1 MTATS
6 DRKNSS
12 ILWNIVKIVVAL
24 ILVGFILSKTDFEHL
39 LLTLH
44 NVSIPWLI
52 VSLAAYLVLTALKA
66 LQYYF
71 LLGEDVP
78 YPEVLNIVV
87 IQNVISNFLTVSAG
101 IASYMASLRVEH
113 GVKVSRSLILFIL
126 TKIGDLI
133 AIWALVMI
141 FSFLVWMEI
150 EALHLAVIVL
160 LIVMGVAFAVFFL
173 TIIYRQRFIRLATSV
188 LTWTRLSRINMVVK
202 GMDVLQ
208 SLAEIDFWKIFQ
220 VLRITLVISFVYMGV
235 TIAMMYASL
244 MTFNLELSIRAV
256 SFVTVMN
263 QLVSYF
269 PVQVFGGL
277 GVYEM
282 SSLYLFGMFTASHD
296 ALISALIGT
305 RILIYL
311 RNMVPLLYLPIYT
324 FFFRTKG
331 IPSE

>member
-1 MTATS
+1 MTVAP

-12 ILWNIVKIVVAL
+12 IIWNVVKIIIAL
-24 ILVGFILSKTDFEHL
+24 ILVGFILSKADLNHFIQ
-39 LLTLH
+39 TLR
-44 NVSIPWLI
+44 NVSVPWLI
-52 VSLAAYLVLTALKA
+52 VSIAAYLVLTVLKA
-66 LQYYF
+66 AQYYF
-71 LLGEDVP
+71 LLGEGVS

-87 IQNVISNFLTVSAG
+87 VQNVISNFLTVSAG
-101 IASYMASLRVEH
+101 IASYLASLRLEH

-126 TKIGDLI
+126 TKIGDLV
-133 AIWALVMI
+133 AIWVLV
-141 FSFLVWMEI
+141 FVSSFLVWKEI

-160 LIVMGVAFAVFFL
+160 LVGMGAAFAVFFL
-173 TIIYRQRFIRLATSV
+173 TIVYRQRFIRFVNTV
-188 LTWTRLSRINMVVK
+188 LTWTRLSRISIVVK

-208 SLAEIDFWKIFQ
+208 SLAETDFWKIFK
-220 VLRITLVISFVYMGV
+220 VLRITLVISFIYMGV
-235 TIAMMYASL
+235 TIGMMYASL

-256 SFVTVMN
+256 AFVTVMN

-282 SSLYLFGMFTASHD
+282 SSLYLFGLFTTSHE

-311 RNMVPLLYLPIYT
+311 RNIVPLLYLPIYT
-324 FFFRTKG
+324 FFIRAKG
-331 IPSE
+331 SPSE